1 MSYRK
6 RTTFP
11 RHDTTLATDAEKGQ
25 IGLDHNMEKR
35 HNVLV
40 TKLPRWGNKG
50 ATVEIV
56 RTYLNKLLGV
66 NFNYNHIRYALEGLV
81 QHEVIGKR
89 GNGDTATYF
98 ARPSTAARWSKVR
111 VILRGKS

>member
-1 MSYRK
+1 MAYRNQ
-6 RTTFP
+6 TTFP
-11 RHDTTLATDAEKGQ
+11 RHNTSTLQGEKEQ
-25 IGLDHNMEKR
+25 ITLGHNMEKR

-66 NFNYNHIRYALEGLV
+66 NFNSNHIRYALEGLV
-81 QHEVIGKR
+81 KHDVVGKR
-89 GNGDTATYF
+89 GNGDEATYF
-98 ARPSTAARWSKVR
+98 ARPSTAPRWAKVR
-111 VILRGKS
+111 VILRGKK